1 MSIIQCNT
9 VENVN
14 LNLKNSILFSFL
26 GLVNGRML
34 NGPEVFHPSRAM
46 TSLLLLRS
54 LDENVIVTTVI
65 KFPKYVACQVRDIK
79 KLEDAL

>member
-1 MSIIQCNT
+1 MFAS
-9 VENVN
+9 
-14 LNLKNSILFSFL
+14 
-26 GLVNGRML
+26 VNGRIL

>member
-1 MSIIQCNT
+1 MFAS
-9 VENVN
+9 
-14 LNLKNSILFSFL
+14 
-26 GLVNGRML
+26 VNGRIL

-46 TSLLLLRS
+46 TSLLLVRS

-79 KLEDAL
+79 KLEGAFEMF

>member
-1 MSIIQCNT
+1 MT
-9 VENVN
+9 F
-14 LNLKNSILFSFL
+14 LAPILYIYID
-26 GLVNGRML
+26 GRIL

-79 KLEDAL
+79 KLEGAFERF

>member
-1 MSIIQCNT
+1 MPAG
-9 VENVN
+9 
-14 LNLKNSILFSFL
+14 KHRL

-79 KLEDAL
+79 KLEGAFEMF